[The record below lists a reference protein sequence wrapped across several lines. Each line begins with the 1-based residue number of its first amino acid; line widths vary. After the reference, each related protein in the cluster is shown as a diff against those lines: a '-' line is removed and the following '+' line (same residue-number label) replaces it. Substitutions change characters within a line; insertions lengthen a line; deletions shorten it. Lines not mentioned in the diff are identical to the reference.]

1 MNVLKALLR
10 SRKVWLAIIG
20 VVQTIVFTLLP
31 DFDPAVW
38 QAINVLLLAVIA
50 GIAVEDAAEKVG
62 KNNVRIL
69 PAALEGDVLSMKSK
83 SALEDE
89 LALMKEAASMKGWVQ
104 DTPPPPSVRAWEPPP
119 ARTVEGYE
127 PHHRHEG
134 PTESSATLTP
144 PPE

>member
-20 VVQTIVFTLLP
+20 VVQTIVFATMP

-62 KNNVRIL
+62 KNNVKIL
-69 PAALEGDVLSMKSK
+69 PAALEGSTTSMESP
-83 SALEDE
+83 SERPQQARERP
-89 LALMKEAASMKGWVQ
+89 A
-104 DTPPPPSVRAWEPPP
+104 PSVRAW
-119 ARTVEGYE
+119 
-127 PHHRHEG
+127 
-134 PTESSATLTP
+134 TP
-144 PPE
+144 PE